1 MLDIDK
7 AALLKLA
14 GGWVVK
20 KSASSA
26 PQKLTEEDC
35 AQLVGAAYSHW
46 QARQLGSYGDRP
58 IRNALYDLTK
68 DWIVQRERGAVP
80 GRLADDDFRAIIDCL
95 GLGEPSQ
102 GGEEGPTPRPVES
115 PLQPEQLVEPEP
127 SSALLPEDV
136 AVGEWRKDFMPAD
149 LAQETDLLADGRRV
163 RDVLEEDPFYFARQH
178 LALSL

>member
-46 QARQLGSYGDRP
+46 QAMQLGSYEDRP

-102 GGEEGPTPRPVES
+102 GGEEGP
-115 PLQPEQLVEPEP
+115 LQPEQLVEPEP
-127 SSALLPEDV
+127 SSALLPEGV

-149 LAQETDLLADGRRV
+149 LAQETDVLADGRRV
-163 RDVLEEDPFYFARQH
+163 KDVLEEDPFYFARQH